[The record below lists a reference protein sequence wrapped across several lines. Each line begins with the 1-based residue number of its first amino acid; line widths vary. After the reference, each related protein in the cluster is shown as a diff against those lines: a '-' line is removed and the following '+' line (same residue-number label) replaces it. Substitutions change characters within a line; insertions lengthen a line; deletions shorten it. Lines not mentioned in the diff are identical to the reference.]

1 MAAGGE
7 PSEDRLR
14 EALQSVLATAGTGRL
29 LSMSRRRSQ
38 YRSSFPLEDLSIR
51 LEHGDELRVAFKRLA
66 WEELNHDGRLARP
79 CFLFDATR
87 EPAVYRSLLAGAPAG
102 PPSFLGAV
110 PDDAGAGCWLFLEWV
125 EGRELYQVGERSIWI
140 EVADWLGRFHVAL
153 TSGRVDH
160 AEVPLLQYDAAY
172 YRRWLSRA
180 REYAHI
186 AERSGDAARFLDW
199 LAMRYDAVVEAL
211 LELPSTIIH
220 GDFNASN
227 VLVYGGGGDALRVAP
242 LDWELA
248 AVGPGLMDLA
258 ALISGDWTEA
268 ERQSMAAAYAA
279 AEGLPPF
286 SARQLDFARL
296 QLAVQWL
303 GWAPPEWVAPV
314 AQRHD
319 WMADAS
325 SLAQSLEI

>member
-1 MAAGGE
+1 MEAGGE

-14 EALQSVLATAGTGRL
+14 ETLQSVLAAAGAGRL
-29 LSMSRRRSQ
+29 LSVSRRRSQ

-51 LEHGDELRVAFKRLA
+51 LEHGEELRVAFKRLV

-79 CFLFDATR
+79 RFLFDATR
-87 EPAVYRSLLAGAPAG
+87 EPTVYRSLLPGAPAG
-102 PPSFLGAV
+102 PPTFLGAV
-110 PDDAGAGCWLFLEWV
+110 PADAGASCWLFLEWV

-140 EVADWLGRFHVAL
+140 KVADWLGRFHVAH
-153 TSGRVDH
+153 TSARVDD
-160 AEVPLLQYDAAY
+160 ADMPLLHYDAAY

-180 REYAHI
+180 REYAHS
-186 AERSGDAARFLDW
+186 AARSGDAARFLDW
-199 LAMRYDAVVEAL
+199 LAMRHDAVVEAL

-227 VLVYGGGGDALRVAP
+227 VLVCGSDDALRVVP

-286 SARQLDFARL
+286 TARQLDFARL

-303 GWAPPEWVAPV
+303 GWAPPQWVAPA